1 MASQVWNACFIKLQH
16 YNQDL
21 SGWDVS
27 YFSAQPSGFSAY
39 ATSWDASNQ
48 PGWPNEPTDNCYK
61 MSALGTI
68 GTSGVCKDMLIV
80 DKGALLAAKNT
91 GYAIMVQMAIRTHS
105 PIARIIYLQ
114 VKLLI

>member
-1 MASQVWNACFIKLQH
+1 MALRPLMGISASWDVSGVTSMERMCSMRHQP

-48 PGWPNEPTDNCYK
+48 PGWPGEPTDNCYK

-80 DKGALLAAKNT
+80 DKGAL
-91 GYAIMVQMAIRTHS
+91 
-105 PIARIIYLQ
+105 
-114 VKLLI
+114 